1 MRQAVFSE
9 WQRLLQESKQRLKQQ
24 RAHAAV
30 EVALSQWEK
39 GETKGLMA
47 VVVKDWHKY
56 QVTASNGRMIRGA
69 GTLEEKLLL
78 ATLRSC
84 LQGWRGHLDI
94 QHARTSAKELRES
107 LDMQRLNLVFAMWRL
122 CNLEEKKEQA
132 FGQVA
137 EISAIAFELQQA
149 QTSLLEDKILLEG
162 KVEKAFEALQKELQT
177 KEELAAELREA
188 YSKQA
193 HRSALLPDLPANL
206 TLSPGAIAHKSSFSQ
221 RAAADIAASIAS
233 ANSNRPRS
241 REGTPRADAEGPGRT
256 KVSPF
261 LPGVSGKNGTS
272 ASSGLLSELDWDMAY
287 PRIEEMMKNMADG
300 EAPKAA
306 SALASK
312 GETAER
318 FEALG
323 RSTEQEDGLPGRVVA
338 QPVRASPRGKSP
350 TAMAAERRRRK
361 AAERAGLLDE
371 EEEWV

>member
-1 MRQAVFSE
+1 
-9 WQRLLQESKQRLKQQ
+9 
-24 RAHAAV
+24 
-30 EVALSQWEK
+30 
-39 GETKGLMA
+39 
-47 VVVKDWHKY
+47 
-56 QVTASNGRMIRGA
+56 
-69 GTLEEKLLL
+69 
-78 ATLRSC
+78 
-84 LQGWRGHLDI
+84 
-94 QHARTSAKELRES
+94 
-107 LDMQRLNLVFAMWRL
+107 MQRLNLVFAMWRL

-206 TLSPGAIAHKSSFSQ
+206 TFSPGAITLNSSFSQ
-221 RAAADIAASIAS
+221 RAAADIAASVAS

-241 REGTPRADAEGPGRT
+241 REGTPRADAEGQAAQGRT

-261 LPGVSGKNGTS
+261 LPGVSGKNGAS
-272 ASSGLLSELDWDMAY
+272 ASSGPLSELDWDMAY

-300 EAPKAA
+300 ETPKAA
-306 SALASK
+306 SVLASK

-323 RSTEQEDGLPGRVVA
+323 RSAEQEDGLPGRVVA
-338 QPVRASPRGKSP
+338 QHPQPVRASPRGKSP